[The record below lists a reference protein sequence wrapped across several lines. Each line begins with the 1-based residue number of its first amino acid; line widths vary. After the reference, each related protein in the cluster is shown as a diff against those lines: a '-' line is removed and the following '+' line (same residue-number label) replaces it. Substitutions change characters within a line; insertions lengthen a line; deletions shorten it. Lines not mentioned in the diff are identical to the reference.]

1 MPGRRGF
8 CVGLAAALCI
18 GAGSLASGAE
28 IDAFGRFSDSMPVR
42 SWSEIRHAGMA
53 KQQFDF
59 SCGAASTGMASGWPI
74 RPGAMHGCAASASR
88 NSGAPA
94 TIQKIRDARSRCC
107 RAPASRSR
115 STKVSRRSPA
125 AMPASFRRRRESN
138 KAGLPGFHFT
148 RWQEV
153 VKPQREY
160 SCDTLIQPCK
170 PRRNTPDWPSA
181 C

>member
-59 SCGAASTGMASGWPI
+59 SCGAASLVNVL
-74 RPGAMHGCAASASR
+74 MHYYGVPTSELE
-88 NSGAPA
+88 
-94 TIQKIRDARSRCC
+94 IIARIG
-107 RAPASRSR
+107 
-115 STKVSRRSPA
+115 RRSA
-125 AMPASFRRRRESN
+125 
-138 KAGLPGFHFT
+138 
-148 RWQEV
+148 
-153 VKPQREY
+153 Y
-160 SCDTLIQPCK
+160 SMTDLV
-170 PRRNTPDWPSA
+170 
-181 C
+181 